1 MLQNKYAEIKRKTDE
16 KLNLQNP
23 KANKVQV
30 LK

>member
-16 KLNLQNP
+16 KLNLQKP